1 MIFSNFD
8 NVLEIKLCIGKI
20 YIFFIREKGKSKH
33 RDSLN
38 TGLPAAIAY
47 SRHIVKIS
55 NSLGWVKSKE
65 IGHIL
70 LYFYTI
76 SMAVEFLQ
84 IGRDEFK

>member
-38 TGLPAAIAY
+38 TRLPTAIAY
-47 SRHIVKIS
+47 SGNIVESS
-55 NSLGWVKSKE
+55 NSLGLVINRDKRSVLSYHFCGSWVSTD
-65 IGHIL
+65 G
-70 LYFYTI
+70 
-76 SMAVEFLQ
+76 
-84 IGRDEFK
+84 